1 MTSIDFDLS
10 GNMKMKTD
18 AWPANTARVDNQMNY
33 PAVYLDN
40 QKQVNQWPPL
50 TRLGVFNGFEN
61 NFMSTKSAIVVCVH
75 KSSTTLQI
83 VVFVL

>member
-1 MTSIDFDLS
+1 MRLSDQHKRELSSKGLGRVGFPKKFSMTSIDFDLS

-18 AWPANTARVDNQMNY
+18 AWPANTVRVDNQMNY

-61 NFMSTKSAIVVCVH
+61 N
-75 KSSTTLQI
+75 
-83 VVFVL
+83 